1 MSKQSL
7 AVALAGLGVIIIIFG
22 LGYAYYI
29 QSLKQISSAPLP
41 NQLVALPLSE
51 RIDGRSALTELSWMH
66 NQGFSLSKGAVGT
79 YGVENE
85 IILYVGGTPLK
96 FMAGR
101 LLIAMRDKIAETNSP
116 FTPLAELEINRR
128 KVYELQGMGQLHY
141 YFRSDDLIVWL
152 AADET
157 QAEEALRQVLDF
169 YP

>member
-85 IILYVGGTPLK
+85 IIK
-96 FMAGR
+96 
-101 LLIAMRDKIAETNSP
+101 
-116 FTPLAELEINRR
+116 
-128 KVYELQGMGQLHY
+128 
-141 YFRSDDLIVWL
+141 
-152 AADET
+152 
-157 QAEEALRQVLDF
+157 QAFKSNLRGW
-169 YP
+169 Y